1 MAREDTYL
9 KVRGHLDELT
19 DEQLEARFWEL
30 AQRVVDPMVE
40 LARTHTSPSIERSVL
55 MRMGV
60 DSPTCMAV
68 VGECEKRGLLG
79 HGAGHVVLALRRPRG
94 TAPRRRPRAGSPPA
108 RAGTSSSRSGE
119 GAMNAAVAG
128 IERGADG
135 APLRLPP
142 LDPNEKLDLQ
152 ALLEDLEQLPPAAQ
166 GLALARAGAGP
177 AAAQVRLQGDVA
189 RASSAASRCRR
200 PTTSAT
206 STRSPTAW

>member
-9 KVRGHLDELT
+9 KVRGHLAELT

-79 HGAGHVVLALRRPRG
+79 HGCGHVVWYYADHLGVAAPDAARRLA
-94 TAPRRRPRAGSPPA
+94 AGDGWGVVEQKWGGA
-108 RAGTSSSRSGE
+108 R
-119 GAMNAAVAG
+119 
-128 IERGADG
+128 
-135 APLRLPP
+135 
-142 LDPNEKLDLQ
+142 
-152 ALLEDLEQLPPAAQ
+152 
-166 GLALARAGAGP
+166 
-177 AAAQVRLQGDVA
+177 
-189 RASSAASRCRR
+189 
-200 PTTSAT
+200 
-206 STRSPTAW
+206 